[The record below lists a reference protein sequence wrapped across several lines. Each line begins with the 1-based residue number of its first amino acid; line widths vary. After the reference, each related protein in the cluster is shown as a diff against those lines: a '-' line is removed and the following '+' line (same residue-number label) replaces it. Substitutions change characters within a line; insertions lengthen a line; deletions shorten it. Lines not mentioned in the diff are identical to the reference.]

1 MQPGRIGIDSN
12 CLSYLINA
20 ASSEARA
27 ETATSEEGVA
37 LVRIWFYGTE
47 RLHVTETVA
56 AECSEIKDP
65 GKKAIH
71 AAFTSQT
78 YWGVPVINAEAV
90 RKRADALKQ
99 LHRGS
104 GDRFALAEAEDAEL
118 SILLTYDKAF
128 LKLDGLS
135 NSTVCLAKP
144 SDYWRKLNLPRGA
157 KPIVQPA
164 FGNPLEIH
172 RWWVW

>member
-1 MQPGRIGIDSN
+1 MQLSRIGIDSN
-12 CLSYLINA
+12 CLSYLIDS

-27 ETATSEEGVA
+27 KTATSEEGVA

-56 AECSEIKDP
+56 AECFEIKDP
-65 GKKAIH
+65 ERKAIH
-71 AAFTSQT
+71 AAFTSQS
-78 YWGVPVINAEAV
+78 YWGVPVRNAEAV
-90 RKRADALKQ
+90 RKRADALKH
-99 LHRGS
+99 LHHGS

-118 SILLTYDKAF
+118 GILLTYDKAF

-135 NSTVCLAKP
+135 NSTVRLVKP
-144 SDYWRKLNLPRGA
+144 SEYWKELNLPRGV

-164 FGNPLEIH
+164 FGNPLENH